1 MKSAEE
7 LAPVVRDFA
16 ESIGLF
22 DPAREIVGGW
32 TDRLMIRRRLI
43 GVIEAFGGG
52 LIAGRKRRDRS
63 RVDSSNR

>member
-22 DPAREIVGGW
+22 DPAREIVGRW
-32 TDRLMIRRRLI
+32 TDRLMIRRRLT
-43 GVIEAFGGG
+43 GVNRG
-52 LIAGRKRRDRS
+52 LRRRAH
-63 RVDSSNR
+63 RRPQTA